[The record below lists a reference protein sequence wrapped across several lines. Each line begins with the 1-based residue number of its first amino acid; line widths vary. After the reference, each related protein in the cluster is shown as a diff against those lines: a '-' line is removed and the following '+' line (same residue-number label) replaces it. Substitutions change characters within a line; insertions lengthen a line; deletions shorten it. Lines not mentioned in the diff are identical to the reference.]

1 MTGLGSSDIVLVSSL
16 AVRNPSHRFNSLSK
30 TQQNNNETLI
40 TRVVGATL
48 QPVHL
53 IQLQLHMGNM
63 ATGVLIETANLIKLD
78 I

>member
-53 IQLQLHMGNM
+53 MRLHMGNM
-63 ATGVLIETANLIKLD
+63 ATGVLIEQLNWILSN
-78 I
+78 

>member
-53 IQLQLHMGNM
+53 IQLHMGNM